1 MPSDPP
7 NDPLPAPEETTA
19 PKEPPAEVFRDAPDA
34 PAEAVPVPAAA
45 ADVPAAPAVPAVPAA
60 PAEPVSPVKEWAIA
74 VALMIV
80 FAIICA
86 QFITFLRANQYG
98 P

>member
-7 NDPLPAPEETTA
+7 IDPPNEATA
-19 PKEPPAEVFRDAPDA
+19 APDP
-34 PAEAVPVPAAA
+34 PAEAV
-45 ADVPAAPAVPAVPAA
+45 APAPVA
-60 PAEPVSPVKEWAIA
+60 PVVAPEPVSPVKEWAVA
-74 VALMIV
+74 VAIMIV

-86 QFITFLRANQYG
+86 QLIGFLRSNQYG

>member
-7 NDPLPAPEETTA
+7 IDPPSEATA
-19 PKEPPAEVFRDAPDA
+19 APDP
-34 PAEAVPVPAAA
+34 PAEAVVPAPVEPVEPVEA
-45 ADVPAAPAVPAVPAA
+45 AAPAPAPVVPAP
-60 PAEPVSPVKEWAIA
+60 PAEPVSPVKEWAVA

-86 QFITFLRANQYG
+86 QFITFLRSNPYSG
-98 P
+98 PGP